1 MRLSKTAVVLLWL
14 FLMPVFMA
22 AEERSWPCGLEKEL
36 LRRGGKVVWLSPAE
50 VEKQATQR
58 VAPKLP
64 PTLRVA
70 GEIIADIV
78 IGTDGHVK
86 CARVLKGHPILKA
99 AVLEAARQWEFTPYQ
114 AASIPQTVCGHLVFR
129 LRQ

>member
-1 MRLSKTAVVLLWL
+1 MA
-14 FLMPVFMA
+14 VFMA
-22 AEERSWPCGLEKEL
+22 AEERPWPCGLEKEL
-36 LRRGGKVVWLSPAE
+36 FKRDGKIVWLAPAE
-50 VEKQATQR
+50 VEKRATKR

-70 GEIIADIV
+70 GEVTADIV

-99 AVLEAARQWEFTPYQ
+99 AVLEAALQWEFTPYQ
-114 AASIPQTVCGHLVFR
+114 AASSPRMVCGHLVFK